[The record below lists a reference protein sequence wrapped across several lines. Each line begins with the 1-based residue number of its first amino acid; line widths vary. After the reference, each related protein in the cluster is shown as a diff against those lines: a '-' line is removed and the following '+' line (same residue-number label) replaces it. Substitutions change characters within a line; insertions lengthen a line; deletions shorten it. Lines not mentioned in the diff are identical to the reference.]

1 VFSGFILGDNRI
13 IKLFGIGLGGAIFI
27 DAFILRTVL
36 VPAVMHLLGDRNW
49 MLPRWLDRTLPH
61 VAVEPADAPAR

>member
-1 VFSGFILGDNRI
+1 VL
-13 IKLFGIGLGGAIFI
+13 L

-36 VPAVMHLLGDRNW
+36 VPAVMHLLGDANW
-49 MLPRWLDRTLPH
+49 RLPRWLDRALPH